1 LIVSFNDLI
10 VHSFLFLLLEVFML
24 HHISFAIHNPGHVA
38 EVVAELWQG
47 KVMPFPGHPGSFIA
61 MAMDSYGTAIEFL
74 PKGSVLKPTSEESRN
89 WASESSLTGY
99 SATHVNMAVPI
110 NEAEIYAIAQREGWR
125 SVRAGRLGL
134 FELIEF
140 WVENEIMLELMPP
153 NLMAAY
159 QTVVQPG
166 SLKALFNL
174 T

>member
-1 LIVSFNDLI
+1 
-10 VHSFLFLLLEVFML
+10 ML
-24 HHISFAIHNPGHVA
+24 HHVSFAVHNPGHVA

-74 PKGSVLKPTSEESRN
+74 PKGSVLKPILEESRD
-89 WASESSLTGY
+89 WASEPSLTGY

-110 NEAEIYAIAQREGWR
+110 NEAEIHAIAQREGWR
-125 SVRAGRLGL
+125 SVRAGRQGL

-153 NLMAAY
+153 ELMKDY
-159 QTVVQPG
+159 QTFVQPG

-174 T
+174 A